1 MPAGDKAAMTPF
13 HRQGTTHVPVPVSV
27 IEYDAD
33 GNEATL
39 GTTVSVSR
47 EPLTNPQNCAGG
59 AGSIEIGPASI
70 R

>member
-1 MPAGDKAAMTPF
+1 VSYT
-13 HRQGTTHVPVPVSV
+13 QGTTHVPVPAGV

-33 GNEATL
+33 GNAATL
-39 GTTVSVSR
+39 GTTVSVSWER
-47 EPLTNPQNCAGG
+47 LTDPQNCAGG